1 MPDPAL
7 AERAWPI
14 DTATGPLALAGDRV
28 RTGIV
33 EARNRRER
41 RAGRIGQRSGDGG
54 NGQGDQRRGTQASSV
69 NLCIC
74 IPRSCHWYKDSSP
87 VERCPT
93 AAKRTPTGDRPP
105 AGSAHLQ
112 RRDSQRSGREWTV
125 ASDNRPA
132 SRTQAEADQRSKRR
146 ISADAH
152 PGRPFRRPRAAS
164 SRHAGVPAIV
174 PPGPAAGTCVESV
187 ISRHSPHGGPR
198 AQAPRAITPPRPG
211 PSERAVTL
219 RCIRHRRCSPYAYL
233 RLPD

>member
-1 MPDPAL
+1 MAETDRATSAVAL
-7 AERAWPI
+7 RHP
-14 DTATGPLALAGDRV
+14 
-28 RTGIV
+28 
-33 EARNRRER
+33 
-41 RAGRIGQRSGDGG
+41 
-54 NGQGDQRRGTQASSV
+54 SV
-69 NLCIC
+69 NLRIC

-211 PSERAVTL
+211 PFRTRGHPPLHPAQALLT
-219 RCIRHRRCSPYAYL
+219 IRIP
-233 RLPD
+233 PIT